1 MQTFLGPN
9 KLLAEKRSLLGEQSR
24 NASSDTTKRHI
35 NVLDELDRVGHVGIT
50 VITKDL

>member
-1 MQTFLGPN
+1 MQTFFWPIQ
-9 KLLAEKRSLLGEQSR
+9 LLAEQKDLLSEQSR